1 MKTKDIANVSKNVYQ
16 RFVSYPQNSLT
27 ISFIQLYYQLCIFYQ
42 FHKNTLKLWQMSV
55 KTGVKLDHPELIPF
69 VDSIFLYR
77 SILNSYTYNNQCN

>member
-1 MKTKDIANVSKNVYQ
+1 
-16 RFVSYPQNSLT
+16 
-27 ISFIQLYYQLCIFYQ
+27 
-42 FHKNTLKLWQMSV
+42 MSV